1 MLTMIAILLLI
12 SCYSIT
18 SYHMNHINVKNLIVP
33 KQLIKTNN
41 YYHNY
46 YNNNNMHTNAMYMK
60 LFAKSDRKIT
70 REDEGE
76 YFESEVSKI
85 SLFIVHCKYIYTVY
99 INYC

>member
-1 MLTMIAILLLI
+1 MLTMIAILLLL
-12 SCYSIT
+12 SCYTIT
-18 SYHMNHINVKNLIVP
+18 SYHINHINIKNVILP

-41 YYHNY
+41 YYHN
-46 YNNNNMHTNAMYMK
+46 NNNNMLSNVMYTK

-85 SLFIVHCKYIYTVY
+85 TIFLNIYIYKSV
-99 INYC
+99 IVKMH

>member
-1 MLTMIAILLLI
+1 MIAILLLI

-18 SYHMNHINVKNLIVP
+18 SYHMNHINIKNLAP

-41 YYHNY
+41 YYQNY

-85 SLFIVHCKYIYTVY
+85 SLFVY
-99 INYC
+99 YAL